1 MGGFIVDFKC
11 INNFNKDGI
20 EGIILKGI
28 KNFELNHIF
37 DCGQCFRWNR
47 QENGNYIGVAYGKVI
62 EVEKKQD
69 EIILYNTNE
78 KEFEEIWKNY
88 FDLNREYSKIKTI
101 LSEDKLLKEAI
112 DYGYGIRILQQ
123 EPFEIIISF
132 IISANNRIPMIKKA
146 IEKISRKWG
155 KKLEYK
161 GKKYYSFPSM
171 EKLYNASIEEVEECG
186 TGFRS
191 KYIVDTVSKIYE
203 NITTDSSEYN
213 KQFDINY
220 IEKLQD
226 EECHSMLQNF
236 KGIGPK
242 VADCIMLFSM
252 GKDSAFPVDVWVK
265 RAMQHFY
272 LAPDVSLKKIRDFAR
287 EKFGEFSGLAQQY
300 LFYYA
305 RENNIIP

>member
-1 MGGFIVDFKC
+1 MDFKYVD
-11 INNFNKDGI
+11 NFNKDGI
-20 EGIILKGI
+20 QGIILKEV

-47 QENGNYIGVAYGKVI
+47 QENGNYIGVAYEKVI

-69 EIILYNTNE
+69 DVILYNTNE
-78 KEFEEIWKNY
+78 EEFEKIWKEY
-88 FDLNREYSKIKTI
+88 FDLNREYSKVKTI
-101 LSEDKLLKEAI
+101 LSKDNLLKKAI
-112 DYGYGIRILQQ
+112 DYGYGIRILKQ

-132 IISANNRIPMIKKA
+132 IISANNRIPMIKRA
-146 IEKISRKWG
+146 IEKISEKWG
-155 KKLEYK
+155 RKLEYK
-161 GKKYYSFPSM
+161 GNIYYSFPSV
-171 EKLYNASIEEVEECG
+171 EELCNASLEEVEQCG

-191 KYIVDTVSKIYE
+191 KYIVDTVSKIYK
-203 NITTDSSEYN
+203 NVITDSSEYN
-213 KQFDINY
+213 EQFDINY
-220 IEKLQD
+220 IKALED
-226 EECHSMLQNF
+226 DECHKMLQNF

-287 EKFGEFSGLAQQY
+287 EKFGEFSGFAQQY

-305 RENNIIP
+305 RENNIIS